1 MTTVET
7 EQIIQR
13 VVAKHVDMKE
23 AYVFLFGSRASGR
36 EVRASDYDVGI
47 YQGSPIP
54 FVVFAKIHDEL
65 EEYPIPVH
73 VDLVDFA
80 TVSEGFK
87 RLALKEVKIWNK
99 PKKPLL
105 LI

>member
-23 AYVFLFGSRASGR
+23 AYVFLFGSRASGLAAA
-36 EVRASDYDVGI
+36 ASDYDIGI

-65 EEYPIPVH
+65 EAYPIPVH

-80 TVSEGFK
+80 TVSEGF
-87 RLALKEVKIWNK
+87 RQLALKEAKVWNK
-99 PKKPLL
+99 PKKPLS